1 MKVILTQ
8 FVRNILLEM
17 CQHTNLEWSAWGETS
32 TERNNKGQITS
43 ILVFDIHVVKQE
55 CGPCST
61 IMDDNEVLEL
71 YSEMERTSP
80 GSSANLN
87 CWIHSHANMDVFWS
101 GTDDST
107 IDDLVDGYLLS
118 IVVNKKGEILARVD
132 SSIPISS
139 TIDKLPIEVEQDGDV
154 VDFCKEAAE
163 KITKRKIPKGKILVN
178 GKPIQGNL
186 SGYEFDMTG
195 HWPDDFDKPLY
206 SEPKPHRLKKK
217 NTGKKTKGAFARRQ
231 KEFWERD
238 L

>member
-8 FVRNILLEM
+8 FVRNVLLEM

-32 TERNNKGQITS
+32 TERNKKGQITS

-71 YSEMERTSP
+71 YSEMESTSP

-87 CWIHSHANMDVFWS
+87 CWIHSHADMDVFWS

-118 IVVNKKGEILARVD
+118 IVVNKKGDILARID
-132 SSIPISS
+132 SSVPIRA
-139 TIDKLPIEVEQDGDV
+139 TIDKLPVEVEQESDV
-154 VDFCKEAAE
+154 VEFCKEAAE
-163 KITKRKIPKGKILVN
+163 KITKRKLPKAKFLVN
-178 GKPIQGNL
+178 GKPVSDFSN
-186 SGYEFDMTG
+186 YEFDFTNDLNHHDWM
-195 HWPDDFDKPLY
+195 
-206 SEPKPHRLKKK
+206 SRVREPRPARVNKGKGKGKGP
-217 NTGKKTKGAFARRQ
+217 KKTK
-231 KEFWERD
+231 KNNFWERD